1 MRHERIVIATGSPW
15 GLLRL
20 LGWRGIAA
28 LAAGAALVVTFA
40 LLAGAIFLI
49 VFPVALGAGLVARWL
64 AGRRAPPLG
73 GAGGVRV
80 ETFERTIEVR
90 PEEVEVLP
98 PRRPSPRE

>member
-28 LAAGAALVVTFA
+28 LAAGAALVLTLA

-64 AGRRAPPLG
+64 AGRRREEA
-73 GAGGVRV
+73 AEFRI
-80 ETFERTIEVR
+80 ERWSRT
-90 PEEVEVLP
+90 EEVEPERIEILP
-98 PRRPSPRE
+98 PRRPR